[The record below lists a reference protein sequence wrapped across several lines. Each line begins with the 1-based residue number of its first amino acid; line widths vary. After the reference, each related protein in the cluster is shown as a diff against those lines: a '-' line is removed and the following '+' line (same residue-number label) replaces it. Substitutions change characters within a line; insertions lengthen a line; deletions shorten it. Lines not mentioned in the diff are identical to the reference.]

1 MRKKQV
7 TILELATRLG
17 LSPSTVSRALNG
29 KHRISEATQNRVR
42 NLARELGYQPNTSA
56 RHLRENRSYT
66 VGILMSSLETRLN
79 TMLLEAFVAKA
90 RSIDHHVIMQL
101 GQDESV
107 LNFLLTNH
115 LDGIFLFHDNKL
127 SLSRMTPIVRSR
139 SLPLVIIGDCRQQAS
154 KVWIDPGKSLTE
166 SSRSTSTLVDSAFR
180 LLFEEQEMIEMD
192 EPLTFQE
199 IVC

>member
-29 KHRISEATQNRVR
+29 KHRISEATQIRVR
-42 NLARELGYQPNTSA
+42 SLARELGYQPNVSA

-66 VGILMSSLETRLN
+66 VGILMPSLETRLN
-79 TMLLEAFVAKA
+79 TMLLEAFVAQA
-90 RSIDHHVIMQL
+90 RSLNHHVILQL
-101 GQDESV
+101 GREESI

-115 LDGIFLFHDNKL
+115 LDGIFLFHENRVPL
-127 SLSRMTPIVRSR
+127 ARLMPLVRSR
-139 SLPLVIIGDCRQQAS
+139 SLPLVIVGDCTHQAS
-154 KVWIDPGKSLTE
+154 KVWIDQQKTLSE
-166 SSRSTSTLVDSAFR
+166 SSRSAADLVDNAFS
-180 LLFEEQEMIEMD
+180 LLFKEQEMIEMD
-192 EPLTFQE
+192 QPLIFQD